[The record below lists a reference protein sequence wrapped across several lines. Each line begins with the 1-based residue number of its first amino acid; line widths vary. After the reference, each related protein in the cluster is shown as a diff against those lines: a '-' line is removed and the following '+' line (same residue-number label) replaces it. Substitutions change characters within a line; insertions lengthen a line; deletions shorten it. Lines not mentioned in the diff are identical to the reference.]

1 MIDRRALLAAGMA
14 ATLPLPAR
22 AAGPARPSPDDETFW
37 AKVAGEYDL
46 PGDVVQLENGNW
58 GAMARPVRAAY
69 EQAVTRVNRDTSYY
83 ARRGMLADLAAARAA
98 VAAELGVPAD
108 EIAFTRNATEALKA
122 LILGYNRLSPGD
134 AVLYADLDYD
144 SMQACMESLGP
155 RRGVRVRRIALPE
168 PATRD
173 SLIAAYAEAMAA
185 EPRLKLILL
194 THLSHRTGLVIPV
207 REIAAM
213 ARARGIDVIV
223 DAAHSWQ
230 QLDFALPDLDCDFVG
245 LNGHKW
251 LGAPLGVGILHIRRS
266 APARIDRDPAEE
278 PGGPDTVMA
287 RVHTGTLDYASWLTV
302 PAALAF
308 QQRIDRAVRA
318 ARLRAL
324 RDRWVTR
331 ARAIPGISVLTP
343 DDPALHGAITSFRID
358 GVTDAT
364 GNAALARTLLDQH
377 RIFTVHRTGPAKGA
391 CIRVTP
397 ALFTSMANVDRL
409 AAALPDL
416 IAEARSSS
424 PARGGGRPKA

>member
-1 MIDRRALLAAGMA
+1 MIDRRALLAGGMA
-14 ATLPLPAR
+14 ATLPQAAR
-22 AAGPARPSPDDETFW
+22 AAVTAGPAPDDEAVW
-37 AKVAGEYDL
+37 ARVAGEYDL

-69 EQAVTRVNRDTSYY
+69 ERAVARVNRDTSYY

-98 VAAELGVPAD
+98 AAAELGVPPE

-122 LILGYNRLSPGD
+122 LILNYNRLSPGD

-173 SLIAAYAEAMAA
+173 SLIATYAEAMAA
-185 EPRLKLILL
+185 EPRLRLILL
-194 THLSHRTGLVIPV
+194 THLGHRTGLVLPV
-207 REIAAM
+207 REIAAL

-230 QLDFALPDLDCDFVG
+230 QLDFTLPDLDCDFVG

-251 LGAPLGVGILHIRRS
+251 LGAPLGIGILHIRR
-266 APARIDRDPAEE
+266 PMLARIDRDPAEDAD
-278 PGGPDTVMA
+278 GADTVMA
-287 RVHTGTLDYASWLTV
+287 RIHTGTLDYAAWLTV
-302 PAALAF
+302 PDALTFQHRIERAA
-308 QQRIDRAVRA
+308 RA

-343 DDPALHGAITSFRID
+343 DDPALHGAITAFRVD
-358 GVTDAT
+358 GVTDAA
-364 GNAALARTLLDQH
+364 GNAAIARRLLERH

-397 ALFTSMANVDRL
+397 SLFTSMADIDRL
-409 AAALPDL
+409 ADALPML
-416 IAEARSSS
+416 
-424 PARGGGRPKA
+424 RPGSGA

>member
-1 MIDRRALLAAGMA
+1 MIDRRMMLAGGMA
-14 ATLPLPAR
+14 AVVPLPGIAAPTR
-22 AAGPARPSPDDETFW
+22 AHAPGPDDETFW
-37 AKVAGEYDL
+37 AGVAADYDR
-46 PGDVVQLENGNW
+46 PSDGIVQLENGNW
-58 GAMARPVRAAY
+58 GAMARPVRLAY
-69 EQAVTRVNRDTSYY
+69 EQAVARVNRDTSYY
-83 ARRGMLADLAAARAA
+83 ARRGMLADLRAAREAGA
-98 VAAELGVPAD
+98 NELGVPPE

-168 PATRD
+168 PATRQA
-173 SLIAAYAEAMAA
+173 LIDAYAQAMAA

-194 THLSHRTGLVIPV
+194 THLSHRTGLVLPV

-213 ARARGIDVIV
+213 ARARGIDVVV

-230 QLDFALPDLDCDFVG
+230 QLDFALSDLDCDFVG

-251 LGAPLGVGILHIRRS
+251 LGAPLGTGILHIRRP
-266 APARIDRDPAEE
+266 ALARIDRDPAEDA
-278 PGGPDTVMA
+278 GGPDSLLS
-287 RVHTGTLDYASWLTV
+287 RVHTGTLDYAAWLTA
-302 PAALAF
+302 PAALAY
-308 QQRIDRAVRA
+308 QRRIDRAARA

-324 RDRWVTR
+324 RDRWVAR
-331 ARAIPGISVLTP
+331 ARQVPGITVLTP

-358 GVTDAT
+358 GVTSAQ
-364 GNAALARTLLDQH
+364 GNAELAKRLLDRH
-377 RIFTVHRTGPAKGA
+377 RVFTVHRTGPAKGA

-397 ALFTSMANVDRL
+397 ALFTSMAEVDRL

-416 IAEARSSS
+416 VASFPPSPLAEG
-424 PARGGGRPKA
+424 RG

>member
-1 MIDRRALLAAGMA
+1 MIDRRALLAGGMA
-14 ATLPLPAR
+14 ATLPLPVR
-22 AAGPARPSPDDETFW
+22 AGRPARPAPDDEAFW
-37 AKVAGEYDL
+37 ATVAADYDV
-46 PGDVVQLENGNW
+46 PRDVIQLENGNW
-58 GAMARPVRAAY
+58 GAMPRPVRAAY
-69 EQAVTRVNRDTSYY
+69 EQTVARVNRDTSYY

-134 AVLYADLDYD
+134 AILHADLDYD
-144 SMQACMESLGP
+144 SMQACMESLAK

-168 PATRD
+168 PATRA
-173 SLIAAYAEAMAA
+173 SLIDAYAQVMAD

-194 THLSHRTGLVIPV
+194 TDMSHRTGLVIPV

-213 ARARGIDVIV
+213 ARMRGIDVIV

-251 LGAPLGVGILHIRRS
+251 LGAPLGTGILHIRKG
-266 APARIDRDPAEE
+266 ALARIDRDPAEDAD
-278 PGGPDTVMA
+278 GLDTVMA

-308 QQRIDRAVRA
+308 QHKVDRAARA

-324 RDRWVTR
+324 RDGWVR
-331 ARAIPGISVLTP
+331 KARALPGIEILTP
-343 DDPALHGAITSFRID
+343 DDPTLHGGITSFRVK
-358 GVTDAT
+358 GETTAKA
-364 GNAALARTLLDQH
+364 NAALAQRLIERH
-377 RIFTVHRTGPAKGA
+377 RVFTVHRVGAAKGA
-391 CIRVTP
+391 CVRVTP
-397 ALFTSMANVDRL
+397 SLFTSMNDIDLFAK
-409 AAALPDL
+409 ALKEL
-416 IAEARSSS
+416 S
-424 PARGGGRPKA
+424 

>member
-1 MIDRRALLAAGMA
+1 MIDRRMVLAGGMA
-14 ATLPLPAR
+14 AAVPLPGIAAATRTR
-22 AAGPARPSPDDETFW
+22 APGPDDEAFW
-37 AKVAGEYDL
+37 AGVAADYDR
-46 PGDVVQLENGNW
+46 PSDGIVQLENGNW
-58 GAMARPVRAAY
+58 GAMARPVRLAY
-69 EQAVTRVNRDTSYY
+69 EQAVARVNRDTSYY
-83 ARRGMLADLAAARAA
+83 ARRGMLADLHAAREA
-98 VAAELGVPAD
+98 VAGELGVPPD

-168 PATRD
+168 PATRQA
-173 SLIAAYAEAMAA
+173 LIDAYAEAMAA

-194 THLSHRTGLVIPV
+194 THLSHRTGLVLPV

-230 QLDFALPDLDCDFVG
+230 QLDFTLPDLDCDFVG

-251 LGAPLGVGILHIRRS
+251 LGAPLGMGILHIRGS
-266 APARIDRDPAEE
+266 ALARIDRDPAEDV
-278 PGGPDTVMA
+278 GGPDSILS
-287 RVHTGTLDYASWLTV
+287 RVHTGTLDYAAWLTA
-302 PAALAF
+302 PAALAY
-308 QQRIDRAVRA
+308 QRRIDRAARA

-324 RDRWVTR
+324 RNRWVAR
-331 ARAIPGISVLTP
+331 ARQVPGITVLTP

-358 GVTDAT
+358 GVTSAQ
-364 GNAALARTLLDQH
+364 GNAELAKQLLDRH
-377 RIFTVHRTGPAKGA
+377 RVFTVHRSGAAKGA

-397 ALFTSMANVDRL
+397 ALFTSMAEVDRL
-409 AAALPDL
+409 AAVLPDL
-416 IAEARSSS
+416 VTAR
-424 PARGGGRPKA
+424 

>member
-1 MIDRRALLAAGMA
+1 MIDRRALLAGGMA

-22 AAGPARPSPDDETFW
+22 AGAPAHPAPDDEAFW
-37 AKVAGEYDL
+37 ATVAAEYDV
-46 PGDVVQLENGNW
+46 PQDVIQLENGNW
-58 GAMARPVRAAY
+58 GAMPRPVRCAY
-69 EQAVTRVNRDTSYY
+69 EQAVARVNRDTSYY
-83 ARRGMLADLAAARAA
+83 ARRGMLADLAAARIA
-98 VAAELGVPAD
+98 VAAELGVPAN

-122 LILGYNRLSPGD
+122 LILGYNRLTAGD
-134 AVLYADLDYD
+134 AILYADLDYD

-168 PATRD
+168 PATRA
-173 SLIAAYAEAMAA
+173 SLIDAYAQAMAD

-251 LGAPLGVGILHIRRS
+251 LGAPLGIGILHIRKGALS
-266 APARIDRDPAEE
+266 RIDRDPAEDAS
-278 PGGPDTVMA
+278 GPDTVMA
-287 RVHTGTLDYASWLTV
+287 RIHTGTLDYASWLTV

-308 QQRIDRAVRA
+308 QHRIDRAARA

-324 RDRWVTR
+324 RDRWVR
-331 ARAIPGISVLTP
+331 QVRAIPGIEILTP
-343 DDPALHGAITSFRID
+343 DDPTLHGAITSFRVQGI
-358 GVTDAT
+358 TSSQA
-364 GNAALARTLLDQH
+364 NAAISQRLLEQH
-377 RIFTVHRTGPAKGA
+377 RIFAVHRTGAANGA
-391 CIRVTP
+391 CVRVTP
-397 ALFTSMANVDRL
+397 SLFNSASDVDYL
-409 AAALPDL
+409 AKTL
-416 IAEARSSS
+416 SSLN
-424 PARGGGRPKA
+424 

>member
-1 MIDRRALLAAGMA
+1 MIDRRALLAGGMA

-22 AAGPARPSPDDETFW
+22 AAAPAHPAPDDEAFW
-37 AKVAGEYDL
+37 ATVAAEYDL
-46 PGDVVQLENGNW
+46 PQDVIQLENGNW
-58 GAMARPVRAAY
+58 GAMSRPVRAAY
-69 EQAVTRVNRDTSYY
+69 GQAVARVNRDTSYY
-83 ARRGMLADLAAARAA
+83 ARRGMLADLGAARSA

-122 LILGYNRLSPGD
+122 LILGYNRLTAGD
-134 AVLYADLDYD
+134 AIVYADLDYD

-168 PATRD
+168 PATRAG
-173 SLIAAYAEAMAA
+173 LIDAYAQVMAD

-207 REIAAM
+207 REITAM

-251 LGAPLGVGILHIRRS
+251 LGAPLGIGILHIRKG
-266 APARIDRDPAEE
+266 ALPRIDRDPAEDAN
-278 PGGPDTVMA
+278 GPDTVMA
-287 RVHTGTLDYASWLTV
+287 RIHTGTLDYASWLTV

-308 QQRIDRAVRA
+308 QHRIDRAVRA

-324 RDRWVTR
+324 RDRWVR
-331 ARAIPGISVLTP
+331 QARAIPGIEILTP
-343 DDPALHGAITSFRID
+343 DDPASHGAITSFRFR
-358 GVTDAT
+358 GVISPQA
-364 GNAALARTLLDQH
+364 NAALAQRLLEQH
-377 RIFTVHRTGPAKGA
+377 RIFTVHRTGADNGA
-391 CIRVTP
+391 CVRITP
-397 ALFTSMANVDRL
+397 SLFNSASDVDRL
-409 AAALPDL
+409 AQALS
-416 IAEARSSS
+416 AVH
-424 PARGGGRPKA
+424 

>member
-1 MIDRRALLAAGMA
+1 MIDRRMVLAGGMA
-14 ATLPLPAR
+14 TAVPLPGI
-22 AAGPARPSPDDETFW
+22 AAATQTHAPAPDDEAFW
-37 AKVAGEYDL
+37 AGVAAEYDR
-46 PGDVVQLENGNW
+46 PSDGIVQLENGNW
-58 GAMARPVRAAY
+58 GAMARPVRLAY
-69 EQAVTRVNRDTSYY
+69 EQAIARVNRDTSYY
-83 ARRGMLADLAAARAA
+83 ARRGMLADLRAAREA
-98 VAAELGVPAD
+98 VAGELGVPPD

-144 SMQACMESLGP
+144 SMQACMESLEP

-168 PATRD
+168 PATRQA
-173 SLIAAYAEAMAA
+173 LIDAYAEAMAA

-194 THLSHRTGLVIPV
+194 THLSHRTGLVLPV

-230 QLDFALPDLDCDFVG
+230 QLDFTLPDLDCDFVG

-251 LGAPLGVGILHIRRS
+251 LGAPLGMGILHIRGS
-266 APARIDRDPAEE
+266 ALARIDRDPAEDV
-278 PGGPDTVMA
+278 GGPDRILS
-287 RVHTGTLDYASWLTV
+287 RVHTGTLDYAAWLTA
-302 PAALAF
+302 PAALAY
-308 QQRIDRAVRA
+308 QRRIDRAARA

-324 RDRWVTR
+324 RNRWVAR
-331 ARAIPGISVLTP
+331 ARQVPGMTVLTP

-358 GVTDAT
+358 GVTSAQ
-364 GNAALARTLLDQH
+364 GNTELARQLLDRH
-377 RIFTVHRTGPAKGA
+377 RVFTVHRSGAAKGA

-397 ALFTSMANVDRL
+397 ALFTSMAEVDRL

-416 IAEARSSS
+416 VTAR
-424 PARGGGRPKA
+424 